1 MGSKGITWETN
12 GNFNAGVDFE
22 FLKARVTGSFEY
34 FYRMTSDM
42 LFWFTVPA
50 SLGYSGYYDNI
61 GDMRN
66 AGVEIALNG
75 NIFNNRNFR
84 WDVYANATHYTN
96 KVIMLP
102 DTHKNREIDGYQGYA
117 SGNKFVAE
125 GLPLNTF
132 LMPKY
137 AGVNKT
143 TGEAMW
149 YKDTL
154 DEEGNVTGRETTT
167 VYDDATDYLYTNSEL
182 FLHGSCNLLA
192 LALHD
197 EFGYEVY
204 EIRDNEDR
212 MFHVFCKA
220 TYHGQDG
227 YIDVRGITTDFAEC
241 LSDFS
246 NRMYRG
252 YYITRRDLG
261 EDRALDGEGD
271 ITGYRFAKDIVEKYR
286 SYYDVSF

>member
-1 MGSKGITWETN
+1 MIDISKMQRN
-12 GNFNAGVDFE
+12 GLFHFHKG
-22 FLKARVTGSFEY
+22 
-34 FYRMTSDM
+34 FYLTDN
-42 LFWFTVPA
+42 VIN
-50 SLGYSGYYDNI
+50 SLRSVRNEHYD
-61 GDMRN
+61 
-66 AGVEIALNG
+66 EIQCE
-75 NIFNNRNFR
+75 
-84 WDVYANATHYTN
+84 D
-96 KVIMLP
+96 
-102 DTHKNREIDGYQGYA
+102 
-117 SGNKFVAE
+117 
-125 GLPLNTF
+125 
-132 LMPKY
+132 
-137 AGVNKT
+137 
-143 TGEAMW
+143 
-149 YKDTL
+149 
-154 DEEGNVTGRETTT
+154 
-167 VYDDATDYLYTNSEL
+167 DDATDYLYTNSEL

-212 MFHVFCKA
+212 MFHIFCKA
-220 TYHGQDG
+220 TYHGQDA

-241 LSDFS
+241 LSEFS